1 MYISYRKIDSYNL
14 PIRVIVGAR
23 GIGKTF
29 GAKRKCIKSFLY
41 NEKKFIWLR
50 DNEDAIEKLS
60 DNKGEKF
67 FEDISKYFPKC
78 TFEITGDRAI
88 FINEKHAGYLMN
100 ISTFYNYKG
109 NAYNDIK
116 TIVFDE
122 FIPEKGQK
130 KMAYRMRRFLNT
142 IETIGRLRKDYV
154 IYMTANALD
163 INDEF
168 FSLVNIRINN
178 FGYYVNKN
186 KGVVVWYAEN
196 NPVYNYEH
204 SNSIIGK
211 LISGS
216 VYEDNI
222 MNNKFS
228 YDNDLYF
235 DKKPPKSIFHCVLYD
250 TENNS
255 VRVYMQNGLLY
266 IDEDANKNQYIN
278 RRFVRNVIDVNTTTK
293 KITKYMLD
301 TLREYASNSKVR
313 YKNGTCYN
321 IFNSFLQ

>member
-14 PIRVIVGAR
+14 PIEAIIGAR
-23 GIGKTF
+23 GIGKSF
-29 GAKRKCIKSFLY
+29 GAKRKCIKGFLY
-41 NEKKFIWLR
+41 NDKKFIWLR
-50 DNEDAIEKLS
+50 DNDDAVDKLC
-60 DNKGEKF
+60 DNDGEKF
-67 FEDISKYFPKC
+67 FEDIRKYFQKC
-78 TFEITGDRAI
+78 DFKITSDRAI
-88 FINEKHAGYLMN
+88 FINDKHAGYVMN

-109 NAYNDIK
+109 NAYTDIK

-142 IETIGRLRKDYV
+142 IETIGRLRKDYK
-154 IYMTANALD
+154 IYLLANALD

-168 FSLVNIRINN
+168 FSIVNIKING
-178 FGYYVNKN
+178 FGYYFNKN

-204 SNSIIGK
+204 SNSIVGK
-211 LISGS
+211 LIKGT

-222 MNNKFS
+222 LNNKFS

-235 DKKPPKSIFHCVLYD
+235 DKKPPKSLFYCVIHD
-250 TENNS
+250 SENNS
-255 VRVYMQNGLLY
+255 VRIYMQNGLLY
-266 IDEDANKNQYIN
+266 IDNDENKNQYKN
-278 RRFVRNVIDVNTTTK
+278 RRFVRNINETTTVLK
-293 KITKYMLD
+293 KISKYMLD
-301 TLREYASNSKVR
+301 VLRQYASEGKVR
-313 YKNGTCYN
+313 YKNGICYN